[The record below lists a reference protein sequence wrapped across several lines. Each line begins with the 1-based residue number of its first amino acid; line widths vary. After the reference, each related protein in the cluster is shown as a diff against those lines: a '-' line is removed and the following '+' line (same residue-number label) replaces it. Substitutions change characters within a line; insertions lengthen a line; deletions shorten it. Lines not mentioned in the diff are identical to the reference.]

1 MHKANW
7 SVAMDVGGWLRKLG
21 LEQYGA
27 AFSENNVDDTILPSL
42 TTEDLKELGVASVG
56 HRRKLLDAIAALH
69 GQSQQTA
76 VSPNEVRSTTVVAAP
91 PNRDIAERRPITV
104 MFCDLVGSTSLAG
117 KLDAEDWRDLVGAY
131 LDKAAGAV
139 DQYGGHVLKKLG
151 DGIMALF
158 GYPKAQE
165 NDAERAARAGLAI
178 LRALEDL
185 NAKNVERGLPA
196 LGARIGLESGPVV
209 VDTTGEVF
217 GDAPNVAARVQS
229 AAEPGTLVVTASV
242 QRQVAGLFIAEDK
255 GPHELKGVSGTPTLY
270 RLVRA
275 SGAGR
280 RAGARSQTPLVGRE
294 EELTMLARRWERAKS
309 GDGQFLQIVGEPG
322 LGKSRL
328 VEEFRIR
335 LGETPH
341 TWVEWASSQL
351 LQNTPLHPLAEWG
364 RQRFVG
370 EARLAELEAALA
382 QVKLDPAE
390 YVPLLAPLLDI
401 PLPEERTPKYAA
413 DELLRRQLGA
423 GVSWILA
430 AARAQPIIL
439 AVEDLH
445 WADPTSLDLLKML
458 AERGA
463 QARLLIVATNRPE
476 FHAPWTTRSHHGV
489 IALTPL
495 DRAQI
500 AIMVAAIAERHTLAK
515 DVVEGLSDR
524 TGGVPL
530 FIEEVTRLLLEG
542 GAQTIPPTLQQ
553 SLAARLD
560 RLGDAREVAQ
570 IGSVLGREFSYALLQ
585 AVADR
590 PSAVLDAG
598 LEKLAEVDL
607 LFVEGTAPQSS
618 YRFKHALIQDAAYES
633 LLKTRR
639 QALHRRAA
647 EALVATPDPQPELL
661 ARHCT
666 EAGQIEKAAG
676 LWGKAGERSLA
687 RSAVV
692 EACEQLNQALDLL
705 ASLPQTSATRRQQL
719 KLQIALANALMQVKG
734 YAAPEPKA
742 AFERARLFMERAEAL
757 GEAPEDPL
765 LLFSFLW
772 GVWSAN
778 YVRFNGEAM
787 RSLASQFMELA
798 ERRGAKVPLMVGHR
812 LIAMS
817 ALHTGEI
824 AGSRSHF
831 DRTIALYDPA
841 EHRALAPRFGQDIRV
856 AALSFRGEALWIL
869 GYPELALADAE
880 RSITDAQE
888 INHGPTL
895 MYALHRS
902 VIINNQC
909 GNYTAASK
917 RADEVVALATQK
929 RAGFWKVFGMLDQ
942 GIGLALTGN
951 PMTAVQNIISAID
964 VYRSMGS
971 TLGLPEYLWYLAKAH
986 AQLCQM
992 DDAWRCVDEAKAIM
1006 RASGE
1011 TWFEAELH
1019 RLSGEIAL
1027 MGGNPDAEKAE
1038 ASFQHAVSVARQQ
1051 QAKAWELRAA
1061 MSMARLWRDQ
1071 GKRDEARELLA
1082 PVYGWFTEGFD
1093 TLDLK
1098 QAKALLE
1105 ALA

>member
-1 MHKANW
+1 
-7 SVAMDVGGWLRKLG
+7 MDVGGWLRSLG
-21 LEQYGA
+21 LEQYEA
-27 AFSENNVDDTILPSL
+27 AFHENNIDNAILPSL
-42 TTEDLKELGVASVG
+42 TAEDLKELGIGSVG

-69 GQSQQTA
+69 GQSQQTG

-91 PNRDIAERRPITV
+91 PNRDVAERRPITV
-104 MFCDLVGSTSLAG
+104 MFCDLVGSTSLAA

-139 DQYGGHVLKKLG
+139 DQHGGHVLKKLG

-196 LGARIGLESGPVV
+196 LAARIGLESGPVV

-217 GDAPNVAARVQS
+217 GDAPNVAARVQG

-242 QRQVAGLFIAEDK
+242 QRQVAGLFIAVDK

-309 GDGQFLQIVGEPG
+309 GHGQFLQIVGEPG

-370 EARLAELEAALA
+370 DARLAELEAALA

-413 DELLRRQLGA
+413 DELRRRQLGA

-430 AARAQPIIL
+430 AARAQPIVL

-463 QARLLIVATNRPE
+463 QTRLLIVATTRPE

-500 AIMVAAIAERHTLAK
+500 ARMVAAIAERHALAK

-570 IGSVLGREFSYALLQ
+570 IGAVLGRDFSYGLLQ

-598 LEKLAEVDL
+598 LEKLAEADL

-676 LWGKAGERSLA
+676 LWGKAGQRSLERSAL
-687 RSAVV
+687 V
-692 EACEQLNQALDLL
+692 EAAAQLNRALDQI
-705 ASLPQTSATRRQQL
+705 ASLPGTSALRREQI
-719 KLQIALANALMQVKG
+719 KLQVALANALMHTKG
-734 YAAPEPKA
+734 YAAPETKA
-742 AFERARLFMERAEAL
+742 SLDRARSYMERAKSL
-757 GEAPEDPL
+757 GEPPEDPL
-765 LLFSFLW
+765 MLFSVLY
-772 GVWSAN
+772 GVWVAN
-778 YVRFNGEAM
+778 TTEFNGDIIRDLAAQFLAMAKEDGTAIPLIMGHRIMGRTLIDTGNLAAGRAHCDEAM
-787 RSLASQFMELA
+787 
-798 ERRGAKVPLMVGHR
+798 
-812 LIAMS
+812 
-817 ALHTGEI
+817 
-824 AGSRSHF
+824 
-831 DRTIALYDPA
+831 ALYDPA
-841 EHRALAPRFGQDIRV
+841 KHLSVSMRFGQEAGVSIRSFRAYSIWLLGYPD
-856 AALSFRGEALWIL
+856 AALSDAGQAINDAHNFGQAGTLMF
-869 GYPELALADAE
+869 ALAHVLRTYFLCGEYAAA
-880 RSITDAQE
+880 DAQTE
-888 INHGPTL
+888 ELIRL
-895 MYALHRS
+895 ADEKRALHWKMWGTIYRAS
-902 VIINNQC
+902 V
-909 GNYTAASK
+909 S
-917 RADEVVALATQK
+917 
-929 RAGFWKVFGMLDQ
+929 
-942 GIGLALTGN
+942 ALTALN
-951 PMTAVQNIISAID
+951 SDAIHNAIQTITSGIAARREVGATID
-964 VYRSMGS
+964 TPFSLS
-971 TLGLPEYLWYLAKAH
+971 QLAWAYSRTN
-986 AQLCQM
+986 Q
-992 DDAWRCVDEAKAIM
+992 DNDAWRCIEEALAIV
-1006 RASGE
+1006 E
-1011 TWFEAELH
+1011 TSKERWYEAELH
-1019 RLSGEIAL
+1019 RMAGDIAL
-1027 MGGNPDAEKAE
+1027 RSPRQDAVQARAYFERAL
-1038 ASFQHAVSVARQQ
+1038 AVARAQ
-1051 QAKAWELRAA
+1051 QAKSWELRAA
-1061 MSMARLWRDQ
+1061 TSMARLWCDQ
-1071 GKRDEARELLA
+1071 GRRTEARELLA
-1082 PVYGWFTEGFD
+1082 PVYGWFKEGFD
-1093 TLDLK
+1093 TRDLK
-1098 QAKALLE
+1098 EAKTLLDE
-1105 ALA
+1105 LT